1 MKVYTEFT
9 VPSNTPATAPVTT
22 EIKLSAGTITYCH
35 IYFPPGSGGYLY
47 IQIWYNG
54 HQLIP
59 WQRGKWLRGDD
70 LLVPDYGQY
79 PCIEAPNR
87 LTIKGYNTSTEYE
100 HSALIGVEITPYS
113 PIVGSLEDLALVGRR
128 FV

>member
-9 VPSNTPATAPVTT
+9 VPASTPITSPAEAQ
-22 EIKLSAGTITYCH
+22 IKLSVGTITH
-35 IYFPPGSGGYLY
+35 TTIYFPPGSGGYLY
-47 IQIWYNG
+47 IQLWYNG

-79 PCIEAPNR
+79 PCTEQPNR
-87 LTIKGYNTSTEYE
+87 LTVKGYNASTEYE
-100 HSALIGVEITPYS
+100 HSALVGVEITPIQSY
-113 PIVGSLEDLALVGRR
+113 VLETPGV
-128 FV
+128 VPTE